1 MTKTKKRAILFA
13 LQDLKDS
20 VIWIGFIFSIVFLVL
35 FLFGQIDFVPI
46 VF

>member
-13 LQDLKDS
+13 LQDVSDS
-20 VIWIGFIFSIVFLVL
+20 FIWIGFIFSICFFLMWA
-35 FLFGQIDFVPI
+35 FGLIDFVPI